1 MFLIRFTNVKKYDFL
16 FLSKSTI
23 SLILTIGVTFAGQGF
38 GGQAEQCSLVNL
50 QRYGSSVVFSTEH
63 EGNKLSQRVKSNS
76 NRIKIVVNTNLLI
89 GKVKECILIL
99 HRVMSNGCLIQFI

>member
-1 MFLIRFTNVKKYDFL
+1 MTCFSENKNGKFLTYSELFGVLTDMLGSSQDKVISVNTVNDFL

-50 QRYGSSVVFSTEH
+50 QRYGSSVIFSTEH
-63 EGNKLSQRVKSNS
+63 GGNKLSQ
-76 NRIKIVVNTNLLI
+76 
-89 GKVKECILIL
+89 
-99 HRVMSNGCLIQFI
+99 